1 MSNYGPWS
9 VKGSDERAREAARE
23 AAREE
28 GLTISEYISRMLK
41 METGSAGGSVT
52 GSPPAARDE
61 ESPRY
66 ARGGGG
72 GDGEYP
78 GSAAAIQDL
87 LRRLEAVE
95 ARSAVALSGIDRS
108 ILGLTE
114 RLEDAHRKA
123 DGISTNYDG
132 VLDDIRATHDALKTK
147 VDALEGSG
155 GGRGDVKALK
165 SLERALGKLASHVY
179 EETSRQKDGTAD
191 VRKRVETGLEDIGS
205 RLSGVEGR
213 IDKTLDEA
221 AQRLAR
227 KVEQA
232 ELRTEG
238 ATKHLSGRFSE
249 LETRVAE
256 RLAHVDTVAKRVDAV
271 ETSTSSSIGSVES
284 LVEALQARLDRAEAA
299 TNDALDNVDQTFT
312 ALSTRVS
319 ELADK
324 ALPDTAATLR
334 EQFESRFKGLSE
346 ELRSSI
352 DTTRQQLAREIEDA
366 AGKAAKHEQVD
377 AVRTSVAN
385 LSEAVDRKDANTQ
398 AALGTMR
405 QDLELS
411 GKSSRVALEEL
422 SRRVDTNWTA
432 SQAALDTLRQRFDSR
447 DTVSIKTLEDLRER
461 MDARHEKAAADL
473 QDLRGQIETRGEASQ
488 QTIDDLRADLE
499 RQEAAARKDID
510 DVRSE
515 VADTQSELA
524 EKIEAVGERAVPH
537 ATVEAIQQA
546 VGAIRQRLVSN
557 EKTSSETL
565 EKVSERIARV
575 SEFLGSRLKQVES
588 RDYAAQIEAV
598 RADMQALS
606 SDVASRMESSGGQ
619 TDEMIEK
626 ISGEMK
632 RMAEHFELRV
642 DESEK
647 RSATAIEQVGEQ
659 VSGVAQRLHARQD
672 RSFRELEES
681 LETERKTQQ
690 KRLSDALNGVSD
702 RIEEMQERSN
712 TSISPVQKAI
722 ASLATR
728 LEAVEDAGSGK
739 SRKSR
744 KASAPE
750 EDDNHEALRD
760 FLSDDAPAKPAPPA
774 KPARGA
780 KRDEFEA
787 GLPFL
792 DELNDGPP
800 PVDAGGAYE
809 YETELPDE
817 DGSRDPFSGF
827 DDFDDSGQ
835 EARDS
840 DVFLEERP
848 RADDSW
854 GVSKSDEFTGR
865 GSNRSGGDDYLSRAR
880 RAALD
885 ASEVVPAKPSKASKT
900 KGRKAAS
907 QPKKSGKFPLVAAV
921 SIAALATAGA
931 GAWVV
936 MNNMQNEAP
945 RPTVQTRETL
955 SMAAA
960 DTTAPQAGVPAAGEV
975 STDDGA
981 MASIDDGGTGA
992 PDIAPASDGRAETVN
1007 SVQAPEDPVSDGE
1020 ASLAGIDDPSDA
1032 APAET
1037 QAPAQPS
1044 LASVQPIPEAPSME
1058 SAAVGG
1064 DAVAQYLVGEQA
1076 LEAGDYTSGPTMIR
1090 RAAEQ
1095 GLAAAQYRFA
1105 KLHESGLGVPRDLEM
1120 ARQWTER
1127 AASGGNVKAMHDLAV
1142 YYAEGEGG
1150 PQTYTGAAE
1159 WFRKAAD
1166 YGVTDSQY
1174 NLAVLYEAG
1183 LGVSENP
1190 TEALYWYAV
1199 AASQGDS
1206 GAPAKVEELSG
1217 AIGPEAASQA
1227 RTMAADWSPAR
1238 PERLPNGIF
1247 PPQSWQGAVSP
1258 EQVSGVQKALAALG
1272 HEPGPADG
1280 MMGAGTLA
1288 AIRNYQ
1294 RENGMEETGS
1304 VTPELIESL
1313 NARIRNARS

>member
-28 GLTISEYISRMLK
+28 GLTISEYINRMLK
-41 METGSAGGSVT
+41 METGSAGGSVSGT
-52 GSPPAARDE
+52 PPAARDE

-66 ARGGGG
+66 ARGGGGSG

-132 VLDDIRATHDALKTK
+132 VLDDIRTTHDALKTK
-147 VDALEGSG
+147 VDSLEGSG

-221 AQRLAR
+221 AERLAR

-256 RLAHVDTVAKRVDAV
+256 RLAHADTVAKRVDAV
-271 ETSTSSSIGSVES
+271 ETSTSGSISSVES
-284 LVEALQARLDRAEAA
+284 LVEALQARLDRAETA
-299 TNDALDNVDQTFT
+299 TNDALDNVDQTYT
-312 ALSTRVS
+312 ALSARVS

-324 ALPDTAATLR
+324 ALPDTAAMLR
-334 EQFESRFKGLSE
+334 EHFESRFKGLSE

-385 LSEAVDRKDANTQ
+385 LSEAVDRKDVNTQ

-411 GKSSRVALEEL
+411 GKTSRVALEEL
-422 SRRVDTNWTA
+422 SRHVDTNWTA

-447 DTVSIKTLEDLRER
+447 DTVSVKTLEDLRER
-461 MDARHEKAAADL
+461 MDAR
-473 QDLRGQIETRGEASQ
+473 QN
-488 QTIDDLRADLE
+488 
-499 RQEAAARKDID
+499 
-510 DVRSE
+510 
-515 VADTQSELA
+515 ELA
-524 EKIEAVGERAVPH
+524 EKIEAVSERAVPL

-575 SEFLGSRLKQVES
+575 SEFLGNRLKQVES

-598 RADMQALS
+598 RADMQTLS
-606 SDVASRMESSGGQ
+606 ADVKRQMESSGGQ
-619 TDEMIEK
+619 TDEMIEQ
-626 ISGEMK
+626 ISAEMK
-632 RMAEHFELRV
+632 RMAEHFESRV

-681 LETERKTQQ
+681 LEAERKTQQ

-712 TSISPVQKAI
+712 TSLSPVQKAI

-728 LEAVEDAGSGK
+728 LEAVEDGSSGK

-744 KASAPE
+744 KASAPDAE
-750 EDDNHEALRD
+750 HSDEALRD
-760 FLSDDAPAKPAPPA
+760 FLSDDVPAKPAQPA
-774 KPARGA
+774 KPARA
-780 KRDEFEA
+780 ANRDEFEA

-792 DELNDGPP
+792 EELDDGSPP
-800 PVDAGGAYE
+800 FNAGGAYE

-817 DGSRDPFSGF
+817 DGGRDPFASF
-827 DDFDDSGQ
+827 DDFDESGH
-835 EARDS
+835 ETRDS
-840 DVFLEERP
+840 DVFIEERP

-854 GVSKSDEFTGR
+854 DVSGSDEFGGR
-865 GSNRSGGDDYLSRAR
+865 GSRRSGGGDDYISRAR

-885 ASEVVPAKPSKASKT
+885 ASEVAPTKAGKGSKASRK
-900 KGRKAAS
+900 KSPKAAS
-907 QPKKSGKFPLVAAV
+907 QPKKSGKFPLLAAV

-936 MNNMQNEAP
+936 MNNMQTEAP
-945 RPTVQTRETL
+945 RPTVQTRDTL
-955 SMAAA
+955 SLAAAEPAASEAIAEDGEAASADNGAA
-960 DTTAPQAGVPAAGEV
+960 DT
-975 STDDGA
+975 S
-981 MASIDDGGTGA
+981 GT
-992 PDIAPASDGRAETVN
+992 APASDGRAETVN
-1007 SVQAPEDPVSDGE
+1007 SVQAPESDADLEEALFAEDAAPDVE
-1020 ASLAGIDDPSDA
+1020 ASLSGISDPSDTSPP
-1032 APAET
+1032 PA
-1037 QAPAQPS
+1037 QADTQPS
-1044 LASVQPIPEAPSME
+1044 LASVEPIPEAPSME

-1120 ARQWTER
+1120 ARQWTEQ

-1206 GAPAKVEELSG
+1206 GAPAKVEELSS
-1217 AIGPEAASQA
+1217 AIGPEAASRA
-1227 RTMAADWSPAR
+1227 RSMAADWSPAR

-1247 PPQSWQGAVSP
+1247 PAQSWQGAVSA

-1294 RENGMEETGS
+1294 RENGMEETGN
-1304 VTPELIESL
+1304 VTPELIDSL
-1313 NARIRNARS
+1313 NARIRDARS